1 MGSLQGSSL
10 GFAHRQSPSIFLSL
24 ILLPWISGWLL
35 HHGSIYLTTF
45 SEHMLPKASR
55 FSKLSFTLVDC
66 HVAVFWCD
74 SLWCRVW
81 TRRSSQMFSFCAY
94 VGTLL
99 HPTAYEIRRYFYIL
113 TFMMEYN
120 DFGASLPP
128 IELIVGSV
136 GSPLACSLRS
146 TARSFG
152 RESPVSVRYD
162 HPALDATVCTFVR
175 DFTFPAPVSVSSL
188 S

>member
-1 MGSLQGSSL
+1 MGSLQGSFL
-10 GFAHRQSPSIFLSL
+10 GFAHRQSPSTFSSL

-35 HHGSIYLTTF
+35 HHGSIYLTT
-45 SEHMLPKASR
+45 SPSPCSRRRLDSPSYPSRLLIVTLPYFGVTVSGVVCGHVGAPR
-55 FSKLSFTLVDC
+55 F
-66 HVAVFWCD
+66 
-74 SLWCRVW
+74 
-81 TRRSSQMFSFCAY
+81 FSFCAY